1 MSEII
6 RLPLDLLFTSD
17 SEDLETA
24 LTCEWAV
31 EHEAEIY
38 FCKDT
43 KELKV
48 LKEDLG
54 QDIKFYRI
62 DEIETDRI
70 QAVIDVLNLCEEDKN
85 LSHLI
90 DRLVR

>member
-1 MSEII
+1 MSELI

-17 SEDLETA
+17 SDDLENA

-31 EHEAEIY
+31 EHEAEIF
-38 FCKDT
+38 FCKDS

-54 QDIKFYRI
+54 TDIRYYKI

-70 QAVIDVLNLCEEDKN
+70 QAVIDVLSLCEEDKN